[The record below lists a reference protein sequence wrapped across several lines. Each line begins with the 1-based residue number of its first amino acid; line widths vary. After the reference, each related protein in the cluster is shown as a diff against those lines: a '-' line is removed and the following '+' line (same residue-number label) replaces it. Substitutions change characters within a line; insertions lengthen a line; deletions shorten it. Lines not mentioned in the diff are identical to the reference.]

1 MPLSA
6 AVLKQGLVAMGEA
19 YRAKVDASTESLWK
33 AVCGELSDAQFRHG
47 VATQLKTPEKFMPP
61 PGVVLAYAYDM
72 PRENDTRPL
81 PKLALPPVDAAET
94 GRLLCVVRDNPIS
107 ESERNGGADGAMHY
121 VRRLAVAANLI
132 TADGHPVKPMPKG
145 NQ

>member
-1 MPLSA
+1 MPLSLA
-6 AVLKQGLVAMGEA
+6 ALKKGLLAMGEA
-19 YRAKVDASTESLWK
+19 YRAKVDASTESLWR
-33 AVCGELSDAQFRHG
+33 AVCGELSDDQFRHG
-47 VATQLKTPEKFMPP
+47 VATQLKTPDKWMPP

-81 PKLALPPVDAAET
+81 PKMALPPVDAAET

-107 ESERNGGADGAMHY
+107 DIERRGGLDGAMHY
-121 VRRLAVAANLI
+121 VRRIALAAGLLKVGEEPA
-132 TADGHPVKPMPKG
+132 KPMPKG

>member
-47 VATQLKTPEKFMPP
+47 VATQLKTPDKWMPP

-72 PRENDTRPL
+72 PRENDARPL
-81 PKLALPPVDAAET
+81 PRIALPPVDPAEV
-94 GRLLCVVRDNPIS
+94 GRVLCVVREHPIS
-107 ESERNGGADGAMHY
+107 ETERNGGLDGAMHY
-121 VRRLAVAANLI
+121 VRRIAIAAGLM
-132 TADGHPVKPMPKG
+132 TDGEPAKPMKEG
-145 NQ
+145 NP